1 MGNIS
6 KFSIYYLIFFQLVNV
21 ACELREVLCSSLKCL
36 KKGFLFKTFELI
48 LPFVK
53 ALIILT
59 GVTNFKET
67 LTKAIAR

>member
-6 KFSIYYLIFFQLVNV
+6 KFSIYCFIFFQLVNV
-21 ACELREVLCSSLKCL
+21 ACELIEVLCSSLNVYKNY
-36 KKGFLFKTFELI
+36 FPFKRFELI